1 MYKLLTYLVKFINSY
16 FNLFYAIANGIVFLI
31 SLFDSSLLEYGNTP
45 EFVHIAI
52 VFYNL
57 TEFIF

>member
-1 MYKLLTYLVKFINSY
+1 MYRFLTYLAKFINSY

-45 EFVHIAI
+45 EFLHIAI
-52 VFYNL
+52 VF
-57 TEFIF
+57 